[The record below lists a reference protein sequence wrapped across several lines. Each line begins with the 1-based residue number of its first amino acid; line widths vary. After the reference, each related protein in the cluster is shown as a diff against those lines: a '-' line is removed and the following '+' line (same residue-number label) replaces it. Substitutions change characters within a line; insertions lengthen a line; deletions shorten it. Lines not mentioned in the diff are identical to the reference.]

1 MRTRRWIAVALL
13 ATACSSIRPAPV
25 QVGDRCFR
33 CKRVISDVRVAA
45 EYVDQ
50 MNVPVVFRSSGCMAK
65 YLHEHPAEQATV
77 FVTDYKTGRM
87 IAADGAWFVP
97 TQLASPDG
105 RAPEDD
111 YLAFAS
117 RTDAQA
123 AAGRAT
129 IVRWQRVLVTA
140 AD

>member
-1 MRTRRWIAVALL
+1 MKGRSWIAVMLL
-13 ATACSSIRPAPV
+13 ATACSSIHPAPV

-45 EYVDQ
+45 EYVDE
-50 MNVPVVFRSSGCMAK
+50 MNMPVVFRSSGCMAK
-65 YLHEHPAEQATV
+65 YLHAHPAEKATI

-87 IAADGAWFVP
+87 VEADDAWFVP
-97 TQLASPDG
+97 TQLAAPDG
-105 RAPEDD
+105 RTQEDD

-117 RTDAQA
+117 RKEAQA

-140 AD
+140 TD